1 MSTIIYLQRLQG
13 ITSYENATRQDDEE
27 YGNQLIVLWAWY
39 FFVLNTVLTVLV
51 LYNIACVCTV
61 PAEL

>member
-1 MSTIIYLQRLQG
+1 MSTILYLQRLQG

-51 LYNIACVCTV
+51 LYNIACVCAV
-61 PAEL
+61 SA